1 LKKITAILLLS
12 ALCFNGMGYYFMHR
26 HLQKQIRKEI
36 KGRIKQQVPQEELVT
51 LIQTSEN
58 AGEFSWIH
66 SKEFRYK
73 GTMYDIVSLEKVS
86 ETRFIYHCVTDHQE
100 TLLFKNLSK
109 YVNNTMNANP
119 ANSKAN
125 NLLSSLFSSLYPPES
140 INRKQIF
147 VSEEIHWIDYTPD
160 YKSPFLKVSF
170 LPPKA

>member
-1 LKKITAILLLS
+1 
-12 ALCFNGMGYYFMHR
+12 MHSY
-26 HLQKQIRKEI
+26 LQRQIRKEI
-36 KGRIKQQVPQEELVT
+36 KGRIKQQVPEDELVT
-51 LIQTSEN
+51 IVQTKEN

-100 TLLFKNLSK
+100 TLLFKNLGK

-125 NLLSSLFSSLYPPES
+125 TLLSSFFNSLYPPEIS
-140 INRKQIF
+140 SQMHLLE
-147 VSEEIHWIDYTPD
+147 SEEINWACYTTE
-160 YKSPFLKVSF
+160 YNSPFLKLSSP
-170 LPPKA
+170 PPKA